1 MAKRLILL
9 IATLV
14 LVVCALELGT
24 RLFSKIGPRLTM
36 ADPAVGRKYRP
47 GFDGRI
53 YVPEAGRKIRL
64 RFNRDGFRGPDRS
77 HDKPSGVARVALLGD
92 SFVLG
97 AATEEVDSIAGQ
109 LETALNRSRPN
120 AWEVQNYGVSGSSP
134 GQSLAVYRNV
144 ASLYQPDVVIC
155 TFAVINDLIDTSP
168 RLSRSA
174 ALYFD
179 LDLTGTLHQLPVDA
193 DSERASDWLSLHSR
207 FYNWQKIAL
216 RELRYKARKRA
227 GVLKPGKRIF
237 ATAQD
242 AEVEHAWDLIA
253 AIVRTFASEA
263 TRDGARFL
271 LAAIPAPEE
280 IYDDYWEEIRATE
293 AGPRALDRTLPNR
306 RLEHIAEA
314 AGVPFVSMTERFRAA
329 APAARLDL
337 AAEQLFLERIGHWNV
352 EGSRLA
358 AQALF
363 DAITVGEPPGN
374 DSSPVG

>member
-1 MAKRLILL
+1 MARRLLLL

-24 RLFSKIGPRLTM
+24 RLFSKTGPRLTM

-64 RFNRDGFRGPDRS
+64 RFNRDGFRGPDRPR
-77 HDKPSGVARVALLGD
+77 DKPPGVARVALLGD
-92 SFVLG
+92 SFVLS
-97 AATEEVDSIAGQ
+97 AATEEDDSMVGQ
-109 LETALNRSRPN
+109 LEAALNRSGSKT
-120 AWEVQNYGVSGSSP
+120 WEVLNYGVSSSSP
-134 GQSLAVYRNV
+134 GQSLAVYREV
-144 ASLYQPDVVIC
+144 ASLYQPDIVIC

-168 RLSRSA
+168 RLSSSA

-179 LDLTGTLHQLPVDA
+179 LDLTGKLHQLPVDTE
-193 DSERASDWLSLHSR
+193 SERVSDWLSLNSR

-216 RELRYKARKRA
+216 RALRYEARKRT

-237 ATAQD
+237 ATAEN
-242 AEVEHAWDLIA
+242 AEVEHSWALIE
-253 AIVRTFASEA
+253 AIVRAFAAEA
-263 TRDGARFL
+263 AEDGARFV

-280 IYDDYWEEIRATE
+280 IYDDYWEELRATE
-293 AGPRALDRTLPNR
+293 VGPGALDRTLPNR
-306 RLEHIAEA
+306 RLQRTAEA
-314 AGVPFVSMTERFRAA
+314 VGIPFVSMTERFRAA

-337 AAEQLFLERIGHWNV
+337 EAEQLFFEGIGHFNV

-363 DAITVGEPPGN
+363 DSITRQ
-374 DSSPVG
+374 